1 MVENNLC
8 QALRGLVKEAVKDL
22 LLPTQPKTPRGEPGL
37 REPQVVNNYL
47 PPKRSGDADDFPFV
61 LVRAERGSSNQ
72 DQTSVTVVLVV
83 GVYCQNGLD
92 GAREGHEHCLN
103 VMERIRLKLMSLPG
117 LILDGRYQLRGDVT
131 WSLPAE
137 QPFPYYQLDM
147 ETHWTFRSPI
157 QVSGVVG
164 Y

>member
-8 QALRGLVKEAVKDL
+8 QAIRVLVQDAVKDL
-22 LLPTQPKTPRGEPGL
+22 LLPTQPKSPKDEPSF

-47 PPKRSGDADDFPFV
+47 PPKRSGEALDFPFV

-72 DQTSVTVVLVV
+72 DQTTVSVALVI

-117 LILDGRYQLRGDVT
+117 LILARRYQLRGDVT
-131 WSLPAE
+131 WTLPTD
-137 QPFPYYQLDM
+137 QPFPFYQLDM
-147 ETHWTFRSPI
+147 ETEWLFRSP
-157 QVSGVVG
+157 VTVMEDF
-164 Y
+164 

>member
-8 QALRGLVKEAVKDL
+8 QAIRVLVQDAVKDL
-22 LLPTQPKTPRGEPGL
+22 LLPTQPKSPKDEPSF

-47 PPKRSGDADDFPFV
+47 PPKRAGKSDDFPFV
-61 LVRAERGSSNQ
+61 LVRAENGSSNQ
-72 DQTSVTVVLVV
+72 DITSVTVVVVV
-83 GVYCQNGLD
+83 GAYCPNGVD
-92 GAREGHEHCLN
+92 SAREGHEHCLN

-117 LILDGRYQLRGDVT
+117 LILDERYQLRGDVT

-147 ETHWTFRSPI
+147 ETHWTFRSPV
-157 QVSGVVG
+157 QVSGVEG